1 MQKEEF
7 DMIAERNPVIKKAVV
22 RLTEL
27 SQDEKTRMM
36 YESRQKLEWD
46 MWSREQEGVFR
57 VAKNL
62 LNKNMSVEDVIEVT
76 GLTYEDIEEIQ
87 ADGF

>member
-1 MQKEEF
+1 
-7 DMIAERNPVIKKAVV
+7 MIAERNPVIKKAVV
-22 RLTEL
+22 RLAEL
-27 SQDEKTRMM
+27 SQDERTRML

-62 LNKNMSVEDVIEVT
+62 LEMDMPIDKIVKAT
-76 GLTYEDIEEIQ
+76 GLTYEDIEEVQI
-87 ADGF
+87 ANF